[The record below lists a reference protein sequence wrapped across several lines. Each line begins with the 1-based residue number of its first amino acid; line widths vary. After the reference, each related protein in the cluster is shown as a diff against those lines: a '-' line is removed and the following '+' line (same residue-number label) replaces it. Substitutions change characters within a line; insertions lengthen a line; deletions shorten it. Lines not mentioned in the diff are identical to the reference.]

1 MATDKRDRQRQN
13 RALRIEQEIKH
24 ERRRSTRGRILK
36 GAGALVAVLAAL
48 VGIAWFASRGSDD
61 DIVPAT
67 TVPGT
72 LAPGTIAPGTL
83 VPGAPT
89 TVPGSTPSTSPTVTG
104 ATTPPTT

>member
-1 MATDKRDRQRQN
+1 VATDKRDRQRQN

-72 LAPGTIAPGTL
+72 LAPGTL

-89 TVPGSTPSTSPTVTG
+89 TVPGSTPSTSPTVTV

>member
-1 MATDKRDRQRQN
+1 VATDKRDRQRQN

-24 ERRRSTRGRILK
+24 ERRRSTRSRILK
-36 GAGALVAVLAAL
+36 GAGALVAVLAVL
-48 VGIAWFASRGSDD
+48 VGIAWFASRGGDD

-67 TVPGT
+67 TVPGN
-72 LAPGTIAPGTL
+72 LAPGTL

-89 TVPGSTPSTSPTVTG
+89 TVPGSTPSTSPTVTV

>member
-48 VGIAWFASRGSDD
+48 VGIAWFASRGSDE

-67 TVPGT
+67 TV
-72 LAPGTIAPGTL
+72 PGTIAPGTL